1 MAQKPSTPQTTA
13 ADKAALLSDR
23 PAAESPALGQG
34 NPRSGAPIVEKW
46 GEDGIV
52 SREGQPSRTRVVT
65 LDADGQPA
73 EPKPAAGEST
83 EANKAAQVMEIL
95 RSKRPDDAPTDAP
108 ATPEAAEAT
117 AEPEAAAP
125 ASRKDALKALEL
137 EKRHRK
143 LEKELKDTK
152 DRLSVTERAFKE
164 GKLAEIIKSRGLTPE
179 QAVLEVLG
187 EGSEA
192 PAADPDKVTELEKRL
207 DALQAEKQAVAMAQQ
222 EAQISA
228 VVKSVLEPLDLPL
241 TKASKRIAVPQAD
254 GSARFLPPDKVVAQV
269 AEQMWIDA
277 GSPEGEQMNYLALA
291 ATNVE
296 AMLAEEHAGIIEHVR
311 GGKPAPAPRAPAVPA
326 LGKRAIPS
334 AGKGGGDFNAI
345 ADADERRQAIRQA
358 MFGR

>member
-1 MAQKPSTPQTTA
+1 
-13 ADKAALLSDR
+13 
-23 PAAESPALGQG
+23 
-34 NPRSGAPIVEKW
+34 
-46 GEDGIV
+46 
-52 SREGQPSRTRVVT
+52 
-65 LDADGQPA
+65 
-73 EPKPAAGEST
+73 
-83 EANKAAQVMEIL
+83 MEIL
-95 RSKRPDDAPTDAP
+95 RAKRPADAPTDAP

-192 PAADPDKVTELEKRL
+192 PAAAPDKVTELEKRL
-207 DALQAEKQAVAMAQQ
+207 DALQAEKQAVTMAQQ

-269 AEQMWIDA
+269 AEQMWVDA

-334 AGKGGGDFNAI
+334 AGKGGGDFNGI